1 MHTFNPGI
9 PEAEAG
15 SEFKASLVHVESSRS
30 ARAMWGDLVSKAE
43 EYILFYTYII
53 YVIYNTFFIYVI
65 LYFMHIYILLLY
77 AHILFY
83 TYMHLE
89 YVYKVIRSQV

>member
-9 PEAEAG
+9 PEAEAEAG

-43 EYILFYTYII
+43 DYILFYTYII
-53 YVIYNTFFIYVI
+53 YVIYTHILYICVI

-77 AHILFY
+77 AHILFLY
-83 TYMHLE
+83 IYALG
-89 YVYKVIRSQV
+89 ICL

>member
-30 ARAMWGDLVSKAE
+30 ARALWGDLVSKAE
-43 EYILFYTYII
+43 EYVLFYTYII
-53 YVIYNTFFIYVI
+53 YVIYTHI
-65 LYFMHIYILLLY
+65 LYICYFIFYAYIHIVIVCTYIIFI
-77 AHILFY
+77 HICTWNMFI
-83 TYMHLE
+83 
-89 YVYKVIRSQV
+89 K